1 MSPANRP
8 RRLPSRTGHSARCVW
23 REGSRG
29 GPRFSYIS
37 VAVATNHTT
46 RSLCLRPDRAQARW
60 SGPVPV
66 TVILLLPVR
75 MITIDVHTPDDEP
88 AAQVATALLADPA
101 DGRTLAEWGRTSGPA
116 GGPWHAR
123 SWPDR
128 NAVRLVALV
137 CPVARPAAPARGW
150 SVADRSAMRRPRLR
164 GPLPPGSR
172 PMHG

>member
-1 MSPANRP
+1 MI
-8 RRLPSRTGHSARCVW
+8 L
-23 REGSRG
+23 
-29 GPRFSYIS
+29 
-37 VAVATNHTT
+37 
-46 RSLCLRPDRAQARW
+46 
-60 SGPVPV
+60 
-66 TVILLLPVR
+66 LLLPVR
-75 MITIDVHTPDDEP
+75 MTTIDVHTPDDEP

-164 GPLPPGSR
+164 GPLPPGNR